1 MTGLEKFASKYTAN
15 PAELLAAIGE
25 VKHRRRFNEGESI
38 CRAGDPAECLWIIDD
53 GIVVI
58 GEGSKITRRY
68 AGDLVGEIAFHRPG
82 ETRRSTGMRADG
94 TVNLWQIDRVRFD
107 QMGPE
112 HRAVWLEVIAAV
124 LSEKLIE
131 ATEQRSML
139 LQDNVSLDHVLKRF
153 VCDDGL
159 MAVNGAFGSQNI
171 EPDMTRALL
180 WFSDLAGFSSF
191 SRDLAPSVA
200 AEQIRRFME
209 IQVEQIHRAGG
220 EVDKFMGDGLMA
232 FWRIPDEHRMKDRV
246 PRAVEAAL
254 AAVKRIKAVV
264 AEEGLALDI
273 RVGLHMGPAVIGNFG
288 GKDRIAYTLMGE
300 TVNSASRY
308 EQARTCLEGRPLGN
322 VRLSD
327 VVFAELAEPE
337 LRARFEAAPR
347 EFKAKQDRVFRTHTS
362 IQPDHTSQVHEEASC

>member
-1 MTGLEKFASKYTAN
+1 MREITGLEKFAAKYAAE

-25 VKHRRRFNEGESI
+25 VKHRRRLNDGEEI
-38 CRAGDPAECLWIIDD
+38 CRAGDAAECLWIIDD

-58 GEGSKITRRY
+58 GEGNKITRRY
-68 AGDLVGEIAFHRPG
+68 AGDLVGEVAFHRPG
-82 ETRRSTGMRADG
+82 ESRRSTGMKADG
-94 TVNLWQIDRVRFD
+94 TVNLWQIDRVKFD
-107 QMGPE
+107 QMKPE
-112 HRAVWLEVIAAV
+112 HKAVWLEVIAAV

-131 ATEQRSML
+131 ATEQRSTL
-139 LQDNVSLDHVLKRF
+139 LRDNVSLDHVLKRF
-153 VCDDGL
+153 VCEDGL
-159 MAVNGAFGSQNI
+159 MTVNGAFGSQNI

-191 SRDLAPSVA
+191 SRDLVPSVA

-209 IQVEQIHRAGG
+209 IQVEEIHRAGG
-220 EVDKFMGDGLMA
+220 EIDKFMGDGLMA
-232 FWRIPDEHRMKDRV
+232 FWRIPDEQRMKDRV

-273 RVGLHMGPAVIGNFG
+273 RVGLHMGPAVIGDFG

-308 EQARTCLEGRPLGN
+308 EQARTCVEGRPLGN

-327 VVFAELAEPE
+327 IVFAELENPA
-337 LRARFEAAPR
+337 LLALFESGPR
-347 EFKAKQDRVFRTHTS
+347 EFEAKQGRIFKAHTS
-362 IQPDHTSQVHEEASC
+362 L